1 MKKISVLIV
10 DDSVIMRHTLM
21 DIFSSDP
28 LIEVMGMAGNP
39 FAAARVLQ
47 EDIPDVITLDI
58 EMPGMDGLTFLQ
70 KIMSQ
75 HPIPVVVMTDF
86 AGKNSELVKKAM
98 EYGAMGVIARPL
110 YLNKKSIEELK
121 NSICDK
127 VKTVWAKKMAPI
139 AGRPAAKPA
148 GCNVIV
154 MGASSGG
161 TKAIEVLLEKMTCD
175 MPGIVIVQHMRE
187 YFTAL
192 FAQRL
197 NELCKISVKEAVH
210 NDEVVKGQA
219 LIAPGDKHVL
229 LRRAGGRYFVEL
241 TETALVSGH
250 RPSVDVLFQSAA
262 VSAGSDAIGVIL
274 TGMGRDG
281 AKGLLKM
288 KQAGAIT
295 IAQDEKSCEIFG
307 MPKEAIQ
314 LNAAGKILPLH
325 EIVNYIIY
333 INSSAAPSRTIHRGL
348 PPANS

>member
-10 DDSVIMRHTLM
+10 DDSAIMRHTLL

-39 FAAARVLQ
+39 FAAARVMR

-70 KIMSQ
+70 KIMNQ

-86 AGKNSELVKKAM
+86 ADKNSGLVTKAM
-98 EYGAMGVIARPL
+98 EYGAAGVITRPL

-121 NSICDK
+121 ISMCDIVK
-127 VKTVWAKKMAPI
+127 AVKTPGR
-139 AGRPAAKPA
+139 AGKPVVNHA

-175 MPGIVIVQHMRE
+175 IPGIVIVQHMRE
-187 YFTAL
+187 YFTGL

-197 NELCKISVKEAVH
+197 NELCKISVKEAAH

-229 LRRAGGRYFVEL
+229 LRRSGGRYFVEL

-262 VSAGSDAIGVIL
+262 AAAGSDAIGVIL

-295 IAQDEKSCEIFG
+295 IAQDEQSCEIFG
-307 MPKEAIQ
+307 MPKVAIQ
-314 LNAAGKILPLH
+314 LDAAGKILPLH
-325 EIVNYIIY
+325 EIVNYI
-333 INSSAAPSRTIHRGL
+333 RTALVAGYGRK
-348 PPANS
+348 